1 MKNLYNE
8 LKLAYANLLMDWS
21 MNVSNCELHTEY
33 QITGV
38 NAKET
43 DMKDF
48 LFTLGCYPGER
59 IVLISRLPSMYVVD
73 IKNSR
78 YSIDEDLAEAI
89 CLRKPELEGQPN
101 QLERVV

>member
-1 MKNLYNE
+1 
-8 LKLAYANLLMDWS
+8 
-21 MNVSNCELHTEY
+21 MNISDCELHTEY
-33 QITGV
+33 LIVSVMTT
-38 NAKET
+38 EE

-78 YSIDEDLAEAI
+78 YSIDDNLARAI
-89 CLRKPELEGQPN
+89 CLREPGCVAPSSLEG
-101 QLERVV
+101 RVV

>member
-1 MKNLYNE
+1 
-8 LKLAYANLLMDWS
+8 
-21 MNVSNCELHTEY
+21 MNISNCELNTEY
-33 QITGV
+33 LITDV

-59 IVLISRLPSMYVVD
+59 VVLISRLPSMYVVD

-78 YSIDEDLAEAI
+78 YSIDDDLARAI
-89 CLRKPELEGQPN
+89 RLAEPVQPDKRGIM
-101 QLERVV
+101 ERVVV

>member
-1 MKNLYNE
+1 
-8 LKLAYANLLMDWS
+8 
-21 MNVSNCELHTEY
+21 MNISNCKLNTEY
-33 QITGV
+33 LITDV

-59 IVLISRLPSMYVVD
+59 VVLISRLPSMYVVD

-78 YSIDEDLAEAI
+78 YSIDDDLARAI
-89 CLRKPELEGQPN
+89 CLIEPVETDKGDIM
-101 QLERVV
+101 ERVVV

>member
-1 MKNLYNE
+1 MGDLYNKQ
-8 LKLAYANLLMDWS
+8 KLARANLLGDWV
-21 MNVSNCELHTEY
+21 MNISNCELHTEY
-33 QITGV
+33 QIASIMATE
-38 NAKET
+38 A

-78 YSIDEDLAEAI
+78 YSIDDDLARAI
-89 CLRKPELEGQPN
+89 CLREP
-101 QLERVV
+101 ERVDQSNLVNRVV